1 MAFASQKNAYGICDL
16 LSKSIRLT
24 LQLQANQSITQYLIN
39 QALRFR
45 LYQIKATQ

>member
-1 MAFASQKNAYGICDL
+1 MAFASQKNAYGICD
-16 LSKSIRLT
+16 LT